1 MTTLLEL
8 REKIKI
14 FLGKYDIYIIPL
26 MKFLLAII
34 AFAMI
39 NGNVGFMERVKSPA
53 IVLILALMS
62 SFLPVN
68 LIAVFGG
75 ILILSHAYALSLEF
89 FALAF
94 VVILLMVLLFFRT
107 APQYGYLLILTPI
120 AFVLKVPYVV
130 PLAMGLVG
138 TSAAAIPVACGT
150 IVYYLLHYM
159 KLNTTM
165 LSETE
170 SESMKQKITYLID
183 NVIRNREMI
192 LMAVAFSLTLLIV
205 YVVRRMSIDYAW
217 SIAIGAGAVTELVVL
232 LIGSMMFSVSLKL
245 LPILLGCIVS
255 AGLAILLQLTVFS
268 MDYSRT
274 EYVQFED
281 DEYYYYVKAVPKI
294 TIAVPE
300 KRVKKISTQKKQ
312 GPAKKRTSSTGRR
325 SEEHYV
331 THTTGRPAGE
341 RREQRYHR

>member
-8 REKIKI
+8 KEKIKI
-14 FLGKYDIYIIPL
+14 FMGKYDIYIIPL
-26 MKFLLAII
+26 AKFLLALI

-39 NGNVGFMERVKSPA
+39 NGNVGFMERAKSPA
-53 IVLILALMS
+53 IALILALMC
-62 SFLPVN
+62 SFLSVN

-75 ILILSHAYALSLEF
+75 ILILAHAYALSLEF

-107 APQYGYLLILTPI
+107 APQYGYLLIITPI

-130 PLAMGLVG
+130 PLAMGLMG
-138 TSAAAIPVACGT
+138 TPAAAIPVACGT

-165 LSETE
+165 LSGTDTE
-170 SESMKQKITYLID
+170 SMQQKITYLID
-183 NVIRNREMI
+183 NVVRNREMI
-192 LMAVAFSLTLLIV
+192 LMAVAFALTLLIV

-217 SIAIGAGAVTELVVL
+217 SIAIGAGAVVELVVL

-245 LPILLGCIVS
+245 VAVLFGCIVS
-255 AGLAILLQLTVFS
+255 AGIAILLQITVFG

-281 DEYYYYVKAVPKI
+281 DEYYYYVKAVPKL
-294 TIAVPE
+294 TIAVSE
-300 KRVKKISTQKKQ
+300 KRVKKISSQKRQ
-312 GPAKKRTSSTGRR
+312 GPAKKKVSPTGRR
-325 SEEHYV
+325 PVEH
-331 THTTGRPAGE
+331 HNGHPAGE
-341 RREQRYHR
+341 HREQRPHR

>member
-14 FLGKYDIYIIPL
+14 FMGKYDIYIIPL
-26 MKFLLAII
+26 MKFLLAMI

-39 NGNVGFMERVKSPA
+39 NGNVGFMERAKNPS
-53 IVLILALMS
+53 ISLILALMC

-75 ILILSHAYALSLEF
+75 ILILAHAYALSLEF

-94 VVILLMVLLFFRT
+94 VIILLMVLLFFRT
-107 APQYGYLLILTPI
+107 SPQYGYLLVLTPI

-138 TSAAAIPVACGT
+138 TPAAAIPVACGT
-150 IVYYLLHYM
+150 VIFYLLHYM
-159 KLNTTM
+159 KMNTTM
-165 LSETE
+165 LSGTET
-170 SESMKQKITYLID
+170 ESMKQKITYLID
-183 NVIRNREMI
+183 NVVRNREMI
-192 LMAVAFSLTLLIV
+192 LMAVAFALTLLIV
-205 YVVRRMSIDYAW
+205 YVVRHMSIDYAW
-217 SIAIGAGAVTELVVL
+217 SIAIGVGAVAELVVL
-232 LIGSMMFSVSLKL
+232 LIGSMIFSVSLKL
-245 LPILLGCIVS
+245 LGVFAGCVVS

-281 DEYYYYVKAVPKI
+281 DEYYYYVKAVPKL

-300 KRVKKISTQKKQ
+300 KRVKKISSQRKQ
-312 GPAKKRTSSTGRR
+312 STAKKRTPSTRR
-325 SEEHYV
+325 PVDHARGTDHGHVEH
-331 THTTGRPAGE
+331 
-341 RREQRYHR
+341 REHAHR

>member
-8 REKIKI
+8 KEKIKI
-14 FLGKYDIYIIPL
+14 FMGKYDIYIIPL
-26 MKFLLAII
+26 AKFLLALI

-39 NGNVGFMERVKSPA
+39 NGNVGFMERAKSPA
-53 IVLILALMS
+53 IALILALMC
-62 SFLPVN
+62 SFLSVN

-75 ILILSHAYALSLEF
+75 ILILAQAYALSLEF

-107 APQYGYLLILTPI
+107 APQYGYLLIITPI

-130 PLAMGLVG
+130 PLAMGLMG
-138 TSAAAIPVACGT
+138 TPAAAIPVACGT

-165 LSETE
+165 LSGTDTE
-170 SESMKQKITYLID
+170 SMQQKITYLID
-183 NVIRNREMI
+183 NVVRNREMI
-192 LMAVAFSLTLLIV
+192 LMAVAFALTLWIV

-217 SIAIGAGAVTELVVL
+217 SIAIGAGAVVELVVL

-245 LPILLGCIVS
+245 VGVLFGCIVS
-255 AGLAILLQLTVFS
+255 AGIAILLQITVFG

-281 DEYYYYVKAVPKI
+281 DEYYYYVKAVPKL
-294 TIAVPE
+294 TIAVSE
-300 KRVKKISTQKKQ
+300 KRVKKISPQKRQ
-312 GPAKKRTSSTGRR
+312 GPAKKKASPTGKRL
-325 SEEHYV
+325 SEH
-331 THTTGRPAGE
+331 HNGHSAGE
-341 RREQRYHR
+341 HREQRPHR

>member
-8 REKIKI
+8 KEKIKI
-14 FLGKYDIYIIPL
+14 FMGKYDIYIIPL
-26 MKFLLAII
+26 AKFLLALI

-39 NGNVGFMERVKSPA
+39 NGNVGFMERAKSPA
-53 IVLILALMS
+53 IALILALMC
-62 SFLPVN
+62 SFLSVN

-75 ILILSHAYALSLEF
+75 ILILAHAYALSLEF

-107 APQYGYLLILTPI
+107 APQYGYLLIITPI

-130 PLAMGLVG
+130 PLAMGLMG
-138 TSAAAIPVACGT
+138 TPAAAIPVACGT

-165 LSETE
+165 LSGTDTE
-170 SESMKQKITYLID
+170 SMQQKITYLID
-183 NVIRNREMI
+183 NVVRNREMI
-192 LMAVAFSLTLLIV
+192 LMAVAFALTLLIV

-217 SIAIGAGAVTELVVL
+217 SIAIGAGAVVELVVL

-245 LPILLGCIVS
+245 VGVLFGCIVS
-255 AGLAILLQLTVFS
+255 AGIAILLQITVFG

-281 DEYYYYVKAVPKI
+281 DEYYYYVKAVPKL

-300 KRVKKISTQKKQ
+300 KRVKKISPQKKQ
-312 GPAKKRTSSTGRR
+312 STVKKKPAPAK
-325 SEEHYV
+325 
-331 THTTGRPAGE
+331 RPAEHNRTETRE
-341 RREQRYHR
+341 RLHTEPRERMRR